1 MAHQDTLCLVCILS
15 VRTPMNHALL
25 WSHHSP
31 VLVPKA
37 PLLSRL
43 ETVNGALFLRK
54 MELETK
60 LQLLKVT
67 R

>member
-1 MAHQDTLCLVCILS
+1 MAPYAAVGHLS
-15 VRTPMNHALL
+15 PM
-25 WSHHSP
+25 
-31 VLVPKA
+31 LVPKA

-54 MELETK
+54 TELETK

-67 R
+67 W